1 MEKIISILLSLV
13 LCFSLCACGAGAQ
26 QSDGASVQNKPV
38 NSGKTQN
45 TVSGEAAQ
53 TPDPTE
59 ELSIWETEF
68 PEEECKIHTYVAPT
82 GEKITSFNM
91 PGEDPNIWPEVRRIT
106 EYPNGTVEDSYYY
119 TSSLGISK
127 SITTMPDG
135 SCTECHYLDNG
146 HREGEMWYGGTLIY
160 CKITDSDGYYRE
172 SSYDENGNLVSEIIR
187 HPDGSYS
194 ESYYYDTYSII
205 INGNTNTGERSEAE
219 CYENG
224 VVKKSVWNNAQTGA
238 YSEYENYENGTMKKS
253 VYKDPAAESYT
264 EQAYYESGKL
274 KSSKAQMPDYTS
286 EEHCDEEGYRTYFYS
301 RDAQYEIEL
310 TADESGKL
318 VKVVENGEVKE
329 DEETLAQYASSYN
342 FRG

>member
-1 MEKIISILLSLV
+1 MKKIISILLSLV

-106 EYPNGTVEDSYYY
+106 EYPDGTVEDSYYY
-119 TSSLGISK
+119 TSSFGVSK
-127 SITTMPDG
+127 SIITTPDG
-135 SCTECHYLDNG
+135 SCTEYHYLDNG
-146 HREGEMWYGGTLIY
+146 YREGDIWYQGTLIY
-160 CKITDSDGYYRE
+160 TEITGSDGYCRE
-172 SSYDENGNLVSEIIR
+172 FKYDENGSILSDIIR
-187 HPDGSYS
+187 YPDGSYS

-205 INGNTNTGERSEAE
+205 INGNTNTGERFETE
-219 CYENG
+219 YFENG
-224 VVKKSVWNNAQTGA
+224 NVKKSVLINPP
-238 YSEYENYENGTMKKS
+238 SE
-253 VYKDPAAESYT
+253 YT
-264 EQAYYESGKL
+264 EQEYYETGRIKYN
-274 KSSKAQMPDYTS
+274 KSETAEYVM
-286 EEHCDEEGYRTYFYS
+286 EERYDEKGYRTYYCQKGS
-301 RDAQYEIEL
+301 EYELEL

-318 VKVVENGEVKE
+318 VKAIENGVVKE
-329 DEETLAQYASSYN
+329 DEETLNLYVSGYN

>member
-1 MEKIISILLSLV
+1 MKKIISILLSFV

-45 TVSGEAAQ
+45 TVSGEAVQ

-68 PEEECKIHTYVAPT
+68 PEEECKTRTYVAPT

-119 TSSLGISK
+119 TSSFGVSK
-127 SITTMPDG
+127 SITTTPDG
-135 SCTECHYLDNG
+135 GYTECHYLDNG
-146 HREGEMWYGGTLIY
+146 YLEGDILYGGTLIY
-160 CKITDSDGYYRE
+160 CKITGADGYYQE
-172 SSYDENGNLVSEIIR
+172 SKHDENGNLVSEIIR
-187 HPDGSYS
+187 HPDGSYY
-194 ESYYYDTYSII
+194 ESYNDETRKITIS
-205 INGNTNTGERSEAE
+205 GNTNTGERSEME
-219 CYENG
+219 YFENG
-224 VVKKSVWNNAQTGA
+224 NVKKSVCINPP
-238 YSEYENYENGTMKKS
+238 S
-253 VYKDPAAESYT
+253 DYT
-264 EQAYYESGKL
+264 QQEYYETGRIKYN
-274 KSSKAQMPDYTS
+274 KSESAEYVM
-286 EEHCDEEGYRTYFYS
+286 EERYDEKGYRTYYCQKS
-301 RDAQYEIEL
+301 SEYELEL
-310 TADESGKL
+310 TADETGKL